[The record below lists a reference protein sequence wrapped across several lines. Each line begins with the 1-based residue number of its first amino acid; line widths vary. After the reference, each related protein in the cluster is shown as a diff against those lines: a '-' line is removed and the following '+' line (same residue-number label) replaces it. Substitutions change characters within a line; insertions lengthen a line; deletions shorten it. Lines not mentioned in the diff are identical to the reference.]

1 MVENFPECNYLFSTN
16 KDINS
21 ELANIVIPKI
31 IKKLN
36 KIKSVISLKRFDSQK
51 IEKKLIILLT
61 EEIT

>member
-36 KIKSVISLKRFDSQK
+36 KIKSVISLK
-51 IEKKLIILLT
+51 I
-61 EEIT
+61 